1 MRIQDFADTRRAG
14 AVKRYHTVSTIGEQT
29 LATHQWGTAMILA
42 YILPG
47 ASREALMAA
56 LVHDV
61 PEWKYGDTPSPAKRL
76 SADLRKVMEAAE
88 QEELARLSLQQ
99 NLVEKEEDAL
109 KQADLLELLWYCL
122 EQRRLGNTN
131 MNEIFA
137 RGVEYTNGL
146 PLLPRAQEML
156 SYIISEYGRT

>member
-1 MRIQDFADTRRAG
+1 MRIEDFADTRRAG
-14 AVKRYHTVSTIGEQT
+14 TVKRYHTVPTLGEQT
-29 LATHQWGTAMILA
+29 LAAHQWGTAMILA

-76 SADLRKVMEAAE
+76 SEDLRQAMDAAE
-88 QEELARLSLQQ
+88 QSELTRLGLQQ
-99 NLVEKEEDAL
+99 NLFKKEEEAL

-131 MNEIFA
+131 MNEVFA
-137 RGVEYTNGL
+137 RGVEYINGL
-146 PLLPRAQEML
+146 PLLERAQEML
-156 SYIISEYGRT
+156 NFIIKEYGRT